1 MLFLITTSESSY
13 RSSVESL
20 VDWCDSNH
28 LLLNVA
34 KTKEMVVDFRR
45 DQPRPTPLVIKGEE
59 VEMVDQ
65 YRYLGSII
73 DNKLDWSANC
83 QALLGRGN
91 QRLYFLRKLNSF
103 GVGPRLLE
111 LFYRATVESVLT
123 FNSLCFFGSI
133 TERDRARLSKITK
146 TASRLI
152 GRPVNDLNDLFEG
165 KAVRRLV
172 AILNDPTHPLWS
184 TLAAQRSVRSGR
196 LVSFRARTERFC
208 RSFMPTA
215 VRLSN
220 KNPTTSS

>member
-1 MLFLITTSESSY
+1 
-13 RSSVESL
+13 
-20 VDWCDSNH
+20 
-28 LLLNVA
+28 
-34 KTKEMVVDFRR
+34 
-45 DQPRPTPLVIKGEE
+45 
-59 VEMVDQ
+59 MVDQ
-65 YRYLGSII
+65 YKYLGSVI

-83 QALLGRGN
+83 QALLGRGHK
-91 QRLYFLRKLNSF
+91 RLYFLRKLNSF

-165 KAVRRLV
+165 KVVRRLA
-172 AILNDPTHPLWS
+172 AIQIDPTHPLWS
-184 TLAAQRSVRSGR
+184 SLVAQRSMRSGR
-196 LVSFRARTERFC
+196 LVSFRARKERIC
-208 RSFMPTA
+208 RSFLPTA

-220 KNPTTSS
+220 TNKT